1 MPRRWWYT
9 ALAVVMA
16 AGAPVGLAV
25 IRALWRGRLTLADV
39 SIDLQADP
47 LTYAYVAVSTMVAFG
62 GFGYVLGTRADQL
75 LERSLQDPLT
85 GLANWRLLQ
94 DRLHQEVSRVRRHSQ
109 PLALLLFD
117 LDGLK
122 NINDAHG
129 HPAGSTALIRL
140 AETLRRQARADDTT
154 ARWGGDEFALLAP
167 QTSMEAGIALG
178 ERLRA
183 EVEAWEE
190 SSTGVRFT
198 VSVGVAGVRPPL
210 GDLEQAAARLWED
223 ADAALYAAKKR
234 GRNCVCSSAPG
245 VPA

>member
-9 ALAVVMA
+9 ALAMVMA
-16 AGAPVGLAV
+16 AGAPIGLA
-25 IRALWRGRLTLADV
+25 ALRLFWRRRFTLAEVSLDV
-39 SIDLQADP
+39 QADP
-47 LTYAYVAVSTMVAFG
+47 LTYAYVALSTTIAFA
-62 GFGYVLGTRADQL
+62 GFGYVLGMRADQL

-85 GLANWRLLQ
+85 GLANWRLLH
-94 DRLHQEVSRVRRHSQ
+94 DRLRQEVSRVRRHGQ

-122 NINDAHG
+122 SINDAHG
-129 HPAGSTALIRL
+129 HPAGSAALMRL
-140 AETLRRQARADDTT
+140 AETLRRGARADDTT

-167 QTSMEAGIALG
+167 GTSLEAGIALG

-183 EVEAWEE
+183 EVEAWGEG
-190 SSTGVRFT
+190 SAGVRFT